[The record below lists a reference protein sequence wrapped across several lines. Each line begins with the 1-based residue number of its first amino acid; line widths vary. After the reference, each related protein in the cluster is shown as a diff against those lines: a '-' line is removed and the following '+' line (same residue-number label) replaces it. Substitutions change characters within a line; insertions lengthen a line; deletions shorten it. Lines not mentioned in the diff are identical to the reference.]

1 MRMES
6 NYKIKIIELDDNSCD
21 WKSSLNNKLKL
32 NKSKNI
38 ELDCKSLQLT
48 CKDILSII
56 KISREYN
63 SEIIL
68 FHSICPE
75 TIVSASALGYRSEIN
90 VETLSNKPIEE
101 EEKILSKP
109 QTIFHNGTIRSGELI
124 ESNGDLLILGDVN
137 PGAMVR
143 AKGNVMV
150 FGRLLGIAHAGN
162 EGDKNA
168 KISALQLRPVQLRI
182 ANKIARGPQ
191 EKPQRG
197 HAEQAKIESGSI
209 VISLLE
215 TL

>member
-1 MRMES
+1 MDSTYNR
-6 NYKIKIIELDDNSCD
+6 KIIELNDSNSYD

-32 NKSKNI
+32 NQSKYI
-38 ELDCKSLQLT
+38 ELDCKNLFLS

-56 KISREYN
+56 EISEKWN
-63 SEIIL
+63 SEIIIFL
-68 FHSICPE
+68 SICPE
-75 TIVSASALGYRSEIN
+75 TIVSANALGYRSEIN
-90 VETLSNKPIEE
+90 FKTLSNNPIKEE
-101 EEKILSKP
+101 RKILSNS

-124 ESNGDLLILGDVN
+124 ESHGDLLILGDVN
-137 PGAMVR
+137 PGAMVK

-150 FGRLLGIAHAGN
+150 FGRLLGIAHAGY

-182 ANKIARGPQ
+182 ANKIARGPK

-197 HAEQAKIESGSI
+197 IAEQAKIESETI

>member
-1 MRMES
+1 MDS
-6 NYKIKIIELDDNSCD
+6 KYKRRIIEIDDSNPYD
-21 WKSSLNNKLKL
+21 WKSSLNNKLKI
-32 NKSKNI
+32 NQSKNI
-38 ELDCKSLQLT
+38 ELDCKSLHLS

-56 KISREYN
+56 KISEKWD
-63 SEIIL
+63 SEIIIFL
-68 FHSICPE
+68 SICPE
-75 TIVSASALGYRSEIN
+75 TIVSASSLGYRSENYIDN
-90 VETLSNKPIEE
+90 LSNNPIEE
-101 EEKILSKP
+101 KNKTLLNS

-137 PGAMVR
+137 PGATVR

-162 EGDKNA
+162 EGDEKA

-191 EKPQRG
+191 EKPQLG
-197 HAEQAKIESGSI
+197 LAEQAKIESETI

>member
-1 MRMES
+1 MDS
-6 NYKIKIIELDDNSCD
+6 KYKRKIIELDDNNSCD
-21 WKSSLNNKLKL
+21 WKSSLYNKLKT
-32 NKSKNI
+32 NQSKNI
-38 ELDCKSLQLT
+38 ELDCKDLYLS
-48 CKDILSII
+48 CKDISSII
-56 KISREYN
+56 KISEEWN
-63 SEIIL
+63 SEIIIFL
-68 FHSICPE
+68 SICPE
-75 TIVSASALGYRSEIN
+75 TIVSASALGYSSEIN
-90 VETLSNKPIEE
+90 VNTLSNNPIEE
-101 EEKILSKP
+101 EGKILSEP

-124 ESNGDLLILGDVN
+124 ESHGDLLILGDVN

-162 EGDKNA
+162 EGDQTA

-182 ANKIARGPQ
+182 ANKVARGPQ

-197 HAEQAKIESGSI
+197 VAEQAKIESETI